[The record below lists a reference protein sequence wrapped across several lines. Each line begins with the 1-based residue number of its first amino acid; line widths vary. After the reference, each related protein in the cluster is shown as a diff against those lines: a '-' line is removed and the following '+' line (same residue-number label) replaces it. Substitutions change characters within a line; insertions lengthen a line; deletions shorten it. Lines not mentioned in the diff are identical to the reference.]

1 MPERKLFGNHHLGE
15 EIMTLE
21 AIGMRHEVPDWTDI
35 ACDIGDAFAAR
46 AAMHDREGKFV
57 TKNYADLKKS
67 GLFSA
72 GIPAELGGGGA
83 SHAEICA
90 IVREIGHHCGST
102 GLSYAMHSHPVCVN
116 VFKHA
121 RGDAKATAALR
132 KIAAKDL
139 VIAGTG
145 ANDWLASNGEAIE
158 IDGGYRVNAH
168 KRFVSGGP
176 GADLFVTSAVF
187 DGDDGPEVI
196 HFAVPMASDGIE
208 IQSNW
213 DTLGMR
219 GTGSNDIVMKDV
231 FVAAEAVVARR
242 PVGTWHPMWDV
253 IVPVALPIIVAC
265 YVGLAEAAATYAL
278 QTASGKPHLAPAI
291 GQMQTDIAVA
301 QLALDDMIRTVDDY
315 AFVPDLAI
323 TSDVLTRKAIAARSV
338 KSAIETASEI
348 VGGAGFYRGHPME
361 RIVRDMRAFH
371 FHPLPER
378 IQQSF
383 SGRVALGMEP
393 IEAR

>member
-1 MPERKLFGNHHLGE
+1 MK
-15 EIMTLE
+15 LE
-21 AIGMRHEVPDWTDI
+21 AIAMRQETPDWTVI
-35 ACDIGDAFAAR
+35 ARDVGDAFAAR
-46 AAMHDREGKFV
+46 AAMHDQAGEFV
-57 TKNYADLKKS
+57 AENYADLKGS
-67 GLFSA
+67 RLFSA
-72 GIPAELGGGGA
+72 GIPRKLGGGGA
-83 SHAEICA
+83 SHADVCA
-90 IVREIGHHCGST
+90 IVREIGRHCGST

-121 RGDAKATAALR
+121 RGDEKATSALK
-132 KIAAKDL
+132 KIAANEF

-145 ANDWLASNGEAIE
+145 ANDWLASNGEAVE
-158 IDGGYRVNAH
+158 VDSGYRVNAH

-176 GADLFVTSAVF
+176 GADLFVTSAIF

-196 HFAVPMASDGIE
+196 HFAIPMASKGIE

-231 FVAAEAVVARR
+231 FVPAEAVVARR

-265 YVGLAEAAATYAL
+265 YVGLAESAATYAR
-278 QTASGKPHLAPAI
+278 QSASGKPYQATAI
-291 GQMQTDIAVA
+291 GQMQGDIAVA
-301 QLALDDMIRTVDDY
+301 QMALEDMIRIVDDY
-315 AFVPDLAI
+315 AFAPDLSI
-323 TSDVLTRKAIAARSV
+323 TSDVLARKAIAARSV

-348 VGGAGFYRGHPME
+348 VGGPGFYRGHPME

-378 IQQSF
+378 IQQEF
-383 SGRVALGMEP
+383 SGRVALGLEP

>member
-1 MPERKLFGNHHLGE
+1 
-15 EIMTLE
+15 MTLE
-21 AIGMRHEVPDWTDI
+21 AIGIRHETTNWSGI
-35 ACDIGDAFAAR
+35 ACDVADAFAAR
-46 AAMHDREGKFV
+46 AAMHDRDGKFV
-57 TKNYADLKKS
+57 AKNYADLRNS
-67 GLFSA
+67 RLFSA
-72 GIPAELGGGGA
+72 GIPVELGGGGA
-83 SHAEICA
+83 SHAEVCA
-90 IVREIGHHCGST
+90 IVRELGRHCGST
-102 GLSYAMHSHPVCVN
+102 GLAYAMHSHPVCMN
-116 VFKHA
+116 VFKHV

-132 KIAAKDL
+132 KIAANDL

-158 IDGGYRVNAH
+158 VDGGYRVNAH

-176 GADLFVTSAVF
+176 GADLFVTSAIF

-213 DTLGMR
+213 DTIGMR
-219 GTGSNDIVMKDV
+219 STGSNDILMKDV
-231 FVAAEAVVARR
+231 FVATEAVVARR
-242 PVGTWHPMWDV
+242 PIGTWHPMWDV

-265 YVGLAEAAATYAL
+265 YVGLAEAAATHAL
-278 QTASGKPHLAPAI
+278 QAASGKPHQAPAV

-301 QLALDDMIRTVDDY
+301 QMALEDMIRIVDDY
-315 AFVPDLAI
+315 AFAPDLAI

-393 IEAR
+393 VEAG